1 MKKLIAAIVA
11 AYLVLMGT
19 NYLIHSVWLM
29 PDYDAIPLSHRSIV
43 GIMERFWAM
52 ALGQFFFAALFSYV
66 YTRGMQRKPWL
77 GQGLRYGILMT
88 LFTVVPFCLSEYDT
102 FVVPYLLAAKWM
114 IAGGAQMIILGIIVA
129 AICKE
134 SSMPGV
140 R

>member
-1 MKKLIAAIVA
+1 MKKLIIAIVA

-29 PDYDAIPLSHRSIV
+29 PDYDAIPFSHRSIV
-43 GIMERFWAM
+43 GIMRRFWAM

-77 GQGLRYGILMT
+77 GQGFRYGILMT
-88 LFTVVPFCLSEYDT
+88 LFTVIPFSLSEYDT
-102 FVVPYLLAAKWM
+102 YIVPYRLVIKWM
-114 IAGGAQMIILGIIVA
+114 IAGGVQMIILGIIVA
-129 AICKE
+129 VICKE
-134 SSMPGV
+134 SSASGY

>member
-1 MKKLIAAIVA
+1 VKKLIIAIVA

-29 PDYDAIPLSHRSIV
+29 PDYDAIPFSHRSIV
-43 GIMERFWAM
+43 GIMRRFWAM

-77 GQGLRYGILMT
+77 GQGFRYGILMT
-88 LFTVVPFCLSEYDT
+88 LFTVIPFSLSEYDT
-102 FVVPYLLAAKWM
+102 YIVPYRLVIKWM
-114 IAGGAQMIILGIIVA
+114 IAGGVQMIILGIIVA
-129 AICKE
+129 VICKE
-134 SSMPGV
+134 SSASGY

>member
-1 MKKLIAAIVA
+1 MKKLIIAIVV
-11 AYLVLMGT
+11 AYAVLMGT

-43 GIMERFWAM
+43 GIMDRFWAV

-77 GQGLRYGILMT
+77 GQGIRYGILMT
-88 LFTVVPFCLSEYDT
+88 FLTMVPFSLSEYDT
-102 FVVPYLLAAKWM
+102 FIVPYGLVIKWM
-114 IAGGAQMIILGIIVA
+114 IAGGLQLLLLGIIVA
-129 AICKE
+129 AVCQE
-134 SSMPGV
+134 SSPPGA